1 MHNML
6 SPALMARFVETRK
19 RAVRDEETKKKAKN
33 PKRTEVVKLEVGECS
48 RPWPVAQ
55 VQASVL
61 VPNDGVALLA
71 QLAREAD
78 EAKLSYDE
86 KKTKLKLE
94 LMTTSLLV
102 HMSHPTHHVVV
113 SH

>member
-1 MHNML
+1 MHNMH
-6 SPALMARFVETRK
+6 SPAMMARFVETRK
-19 RAVRDEETKKKAKN
+19 RAIRDEEKKSKAKKAKQ
-33 PKRTEVVKLEVGECS
+33 TEVVKSEVGECS

-61 VPNDGVALLA
+61 VANDGVALLA
-71 QLAREAD
+71 QLARQAD
-78 EAKLSYDE
+78 EAKMSYDE
-86 KKTKLKLE
+86 KKMKLQLE